1 MRKEAELMDL
11 RTDLALEQHE
21 INGKNEPD
29 GTEKTETTHGNA
41 RITQIKITNEN
52 GEKALRRK
60 KGTYIT
66 VELPGFG
73 NNADIFSD
81 GMQAVATELKKLLP
95 AKGLIIV
102 AGLGNEQITPDAFG
116 PTCASL
122 IFSTRHIGKE
132 LQKSL
137 GFEHLRPVARI
148 APGVLGQN
156 GIETGEILAGI
167 IRQISPAAVI
177 TVDALASRSLSRLGC
192 TVQICNT
199 GITPGSGVGNAR
211 AEISKD
217 TMGVPVIAVGVPT
230 VVDAATLA
238 YDLTG
243 QEQKL
248 GKNGEKMMVTPR
260 EIDLITERASKL
272 VATAINSALQP
283 DMNPEEL
290 YTLVS

>member
-52 GEKALRRK
+52 GEKALKRK
-60 KGTYIT
+60 RGTYIT

-95 AKGLIIV
+95 AKGLILV

-116 PTCASL
+116 PKCASL